1 MRCMLHGP
9 CGYQNINTPC
19 MVNGKCSKGYPK
31 PFVSAMTIAEN
42 GFVIYRRRNNNM
54 TYRINDFD
62 VDNRCVVPYNR
73 DLIVRY
79 DSQINIEWCAHSKVI
94 KYLYKYIH
102 KGPDCAT
109 IVIKDNSVQPN
120 NNG

>member
-1 MRCMLHGP
+1 MLERISKTIFQCNDNNGEWI
-9 CGYQNINTPC
+9 CGVQ
-19 MVNGKCSKGYPK
+19 
-31 PFVSAMTIAEN
+31 
-42 GFVIYRRRNNNM
+42 RRNNNM

-62 VDNRCVVPYNR
+62 VDNRWVVPYNC
-73 DLIVRY
+73 DIIVRY
-79 DSQINIEWCAHSKVI
+79 DSHINIERCAHSKVI